1 MKTPPSRQR
10 GWLRVCTL
18 RGGPRTLPG
27 APDRPL
33 PRAFLGLGARK
44 GSSTASEQEGE
55 GTTGSADRGRR
66 KLAVPSEAPPP
77 PLHKRL
83 LIQEPLP
90 RVSRRYPGLTL
101 ELSSGGTRHTLPPI
115 PRGHP
120 ATPTLRRLP
129 KLCPPLPQDDW
140 LLQRTRHFP
149 PKPSPTT
156 QFHQHTHTPTEF
168 PLSVSPC
175 TVCPPEPGP
184 CLLCLPPYPQS

>member
-1 MKTPPSRQR
+1 M
-10 GWLRVCTL
+10 CTL

-83 LIQEPLP
+83 LIQEPL
-90 RVSRRYPGLTL
+90 SLHGTF
-101 ELSSGGTRHTLPPI
+101 LSATCSHPPLPERGGRCVASQSHREPGTRHTLLKKPRSTGHTGMWNRWLPR
-115 PRGHP
+115 PRGDLPESQTIP
-120 ATPTLRRLP
+120 ASAAALSCLRLESESLRGLWGVKACSFHMFV
-129 KLCPPLPQDDW
+129 KL
-140 LLQRTRHFP
+140 
-149 PKPSPTT
+149 
-156 QFHQHTHTPTEF
+156 
-168 PLSVSPC
+168 
-175 TVCPPEPGP
+175 
-184 CLLCLPPYPQS
+184 